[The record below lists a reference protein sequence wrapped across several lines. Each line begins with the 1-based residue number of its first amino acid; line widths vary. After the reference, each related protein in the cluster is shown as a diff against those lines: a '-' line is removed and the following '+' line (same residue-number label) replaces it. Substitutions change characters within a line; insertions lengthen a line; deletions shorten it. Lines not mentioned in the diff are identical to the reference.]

1 MKKWVSSLM
10 ALLCLQF
17 YGYAQPLLG
26 ILSHAHNDYQHQQPF
41 DGAYQAGFSSIEVDV
56 HLRNGKLLVGHDAKD
71 LNESRT
77 LATLYLDKI
86 NSLHSSGT

>member
-17 YGYAQPLLG
+17 YGYAQPLSG

-71 LNESRT
+71 L
-77 LATLYLDKI
+77 
-86 NSLHSSGT
+86 